1 MSHFMHIAYENS
13 RLLGVS
19 GAGNSRCHRV
29 SKSENHETP
38 NNGLARCTGCSEEN
52 EKQCS
57 KEENRMPNMP
67 VSILLIFSH
76 HKRRIKCDESKPSC
90 AKCLRSGWICDYGAV
105 SASSESESSP
115 VMMSGSSALLPI
127 ASYSIPFKIP
137 GSQKDRRLLHYFC
150 VQGSE
155 DISGFLASD
164 FWSQTVLQAGHEDL
178 VVRQALVA
186 MSSLHLDYISSS
198 PDRAS
203 VASPETLSLYGKA
216 LRSLGK
222 RIVQPS
228 DGTTRTAL
236 VCCILFYCCESAI
249 GDRNAALQHLSN
261 GLKLLVSAQRENA
274 ADESKGIERLTTIF
288 ERLDMQASFFED
300 DRIPTFASP
309 EYKYEEPDLSLLS
322 LRKSFLGLEDA
333 QQRLVKLQAW
343 LYRFVNKNAEF
354 YQDAKE
360 SLSLDTLKEKS
371 SLEQAYNAWIEGI
384 NEFENKDQHD
394 GQILHGIRTLLVHF
408 HVCQMILQ
416 SKFPQDHGVFGAS
429 PNPTAHHILDLAE
442 TLLEYT
448 TQVNASPS
456 ATKTPRRNFSLET
469 GVVAPLFALAIKC
482 SDDSAATRAAQM
494 LASSH
499 RREGLYDAQTMSHI
513 INELKISRDS
523 ATQIKDEDRWGIE
536 AVTPLEYHIPEQY
549 DGGGIDKLLWSMR
562 L

>member
-1 MSHFMHIAYENS
+1 MAS
-13 RLLGVS
+13 RD
-19 GAGNSRCHRV
+19 A
-29 SKSENHETP
+29 
-38 NNGLARCTGCSEEN
+38 LAVQRRTRSSVPRRRTGC
-52 EKQCS
+52 QTC
-57 KEENRMPNMP
+57 R
-67 VSILLIFSH
+67 
-76 HKRRIKCDESKPSC
+76 KRRIKCDECKPSC
-90 AKCLRSGWICDYGAV
+90 AKCLRSGWICDYDPA

-115 VMMSGSSALLPI
+115 ATMSGSSALLPI

-155 DISGFLASD
+155 DISGFLTSD

-178 VVRQALVA
+178 V
-186 MSSLHLDYISSS
+186 
-198 PDRAS
+198 
-203 VASPETLSLYGKA
+203 
-216 LRSLGK
+216 
-222 RIVQPS
+222 PS

-249 GDRNAALQHLSN
+249 GDRNAALQHLSS
-261 GLKLLVSAQRENA
+261 GLKLLASAQRENL
-274 ADESKGIERLTTIF
+274 ADESKEIESLTTIF

-300 DRIPTFASP
+300 DRIPILASP
-309 EYKYEEPDLSLLS
+309 EYKCEEPDNGLLPPQ
-322 LRKSFLGLEDA
+322 KGFLGLEDA

-354 YQDAKE
+354 YQEAKE
-360 SLSLDTLKEKS
+360 SLSLDILEERS
-371 SLEQAYNAWIEGI
+371 SLEQGYNAWIEDI
-384 NEFENKDQHD
+384 NEFENRDRHDDQT
-394 GQILHGIRTLLVHF
+394 LHGIRTLLVHF

-442 TLLEYT
+442 TLLEHT
-448 TQVNASPS
+448 MQVNASPS

-482 SDDSAATRAAQM
+482 SDDTVATRAAQM

-513 INELKISRDS
+513 ISELKRSRDS
-523 ATQIKDEDRWGIE
+523 AAQIKEENRGGIKG
-536 AVTPLEYHIPEQY
+536 VIPLEYHIPERY
-549 DGGGIDKLLWSMR
+549 DGGGIDKLLWSMS

>member
-1 MSHFMHIAYENS
+1 MKYQTMASRDALIVQKRTRNS
-13 RLLGVS
+13 VPR
-19 GAGNSRCHRV
+19 RR
-29 SKSENHETP
+29 
-38 NNGLARCTGCSEEN
+38 TGC
-52 EKQCS
+52 QTC
-57 KEENRMPNMP
+57 R
-67 VSILLIFSH
+67 
-76 HKRRIKCDESKPSC
+76 KRRIRCDESKPSC
-90 AKCLRSGWICDYGAV
+90 AKCLRSGWICDYGAA

-115 VMMSGSSALLPI
+115 ATISGLPALLPI

-164 FWSQTVLQAGHEDL
+164 FWSQIVLQAGHEDL

-198 PDRAS
+198 PERAS

-222 RIVQPS
+222 RIAQPS

-261 GLKLLVSAQRENA
+261 GLKLLVSAQREKV
-274 ADESKGIERLTTIF
+274 ADESRGIESLTTIF

-300 DRIPTFASP
+300 DRIPILASP
-309 EYKYEEPDLSLLS
+309 EYKYEEPDHGLLPP
-322 LRKSFLGLEDA
+322 RKVFLGLEDA

-343 LYRFVNKNAEF
+343 LYHFVNKNAEF
-354 YQDAKE
+354 YQESKE
-360 SLSLDTLKEKS
+360 SLSLDILEERS
-371 SLEQAYNAWIEGI
+371 SLEQGYNAWIESI
-384 NEFENKDQHD
+384 NEFENRDQHD
-394 GQILHGIRTLLVHF
+394 GQTLHGIRTLLVHF

-429 PNPTAHHILDLAE
+429 PNPAAHHILDLAE
-442 TLLEYT
+442 TLLEHT

-469 GVVAPLFALAIKC
+469 GVVAPLFALAVKC
-482 SDDSAATRAAQM
+482 SDDSVATRAAQM

-513 INELKISRDS
+513 INELKRSRDS
-523 ATQIKDEDRWGIE
+523 ATQIKEESRGGIE

-549 DGGGIDKLLWSMR
+549 DGGGIDKLLWSMS